1 MSVKP
6 QTETDVI
13 TYEIP
18 DNVVALRPGDA
29 PLIQPQAQQVPEPA
43 PVPVNSMSTIT
54 VNFGPNSQEF
64 QVSAG
69 STIGAVLNNMFIK
82 EIIGFTG
89 KETVNLNGRPSTPGH
104 VLNPGDQ
111 IEFIKED
118 GRKN

>member
-1 MSVKP
+1 MGIK
-6 QTETDVI
+6 QEGDVI
-13 TYEIP
+13 TYEVP
-18 DNVVALRPGDA
+18 DNLVLPKPQDDA
-29 PLIQPQAQQVPEPA
+29 PGATPEP
-43 PVPVNSMSTIT
+43 PPPQVPVNPMNTVT

-64 QVSAG
+64 QVPAG
-69 STIGAVLNNMFIK
+69 STIGAVMNNMYIK

-89 KETVNLNGRPSTPGH
+89 KETVNLNGRPSTQGH